1 MLKIQNNDN
10 HETQKNKSPTPSLLL
25 LLACSPISANLLPFF
40 LCVYRSERDQIRGK
54 LKKNRVAARGGRQGG
69 MQREGGQ
76 KRYDDRAMFC
86 ACHPCNLLP
95 FAFT

>member
-1 MLKIQNNDN
+1 MGNPAVSTTSPPRLPCSRS
-10 HETQKNKSPTPSLLL
+10 SPTPATLL
-25 LLACSPISANLLPFF
+25 FF
-40 LCVYRSERDQIRGK
+40 ALCVYRSERDQIRGK

-69 MQREGGQ
+69 MQREGVQ